1 MTAIKNYFIIFV
13 ALSIMGI
20 VYYQTSP
27 SDVGL
32 MHYTWAAIIGGGLIG
47 GTIIKLICE
56 NDFLLKV
63 AYFAKPVLC
72 VAFVVYAYNFF

>member
-13 ALSIMGI
+13 ALSIIGI
-20 VYYQTSP
+20 VYYQSSP
-27 SDVGL
+27 SDIEFNNYIVG
-32 MHYTWAAIIGGGLIG
+32 IILGGGLVL